1 VPSNFSSLT
10 VTWFDETDSYTTS
23 SNITNDVKSIP
34 LFTDTGTGEVN
45 TASLIIRSLDGNY
58 NVTGSVI
65 FAEFDRIRIQC
76 TDLAGNSYD
85 RFFEIF
91 NIIPSQTKG
100 EGTLLTIDCL
110 GIEYH
115 TQQIHMTKPYYFEDS
130 YTVGASVGDIYNS
143 NRGTKQ
149 PVLEDHN
156 IVYLNSNGFG
166 NGLPF
171 YNANNWDF
179 AVNEDS
185 CYNRWIDLIDNGGQ
199 AVEAGGALTFFELN
213 FLTPLINKIQLKLR
227 ASGDNPTI
235 KQIKNS
241 VITGVKVGEQEGML
255 SNPTGTNVMAWGS
268 NDHGTLPVDHSK
280 YNSHVERFI
289 FRPEWSS
296 SVTYSQDARVKV
308 TPTTE
313 VAPKHYKA
321 LRETQGDTPSTSTS
335 DWEQI
340 DMGDEFGDTVQY
352 SPWTDEKATLWLNS
366 GCNPSKSTFTTGG
379 FIDIN
384 CVINE
389 EKWFR
394 TWVDAIATSN
404 SDLDT
409 LATKY
414 SYVSNDRSKFPRG
427 FRVLVKTNSPSGA
440 LANFANMV
448 VEVYPTNSVGGVR
461 WQKLYAFEKLNTK
474 VQVAVIDEG
483 KVYTDTIS
491 GTTSS
496 PIHTWSDLSSQG
508 YGNDC
513 FHPYTTVPTN
523 TDGVD
528 LVDDITNEALI
539 TRSKLVDV
547 TNRPDITKSGT
558 DDFEQN
564 IDSAVA
570 FTADHAGITKSA
582 FEGAASPT
590 SNYYKHAIGFT
601 IRFPFPCN
609 IDNSISEGVGDIY
622 GGGVNNK
629 YEPATLDIQNMNYTS
644 GGLQGFNH
652 GQESEDYGQI
662 SAVAMWLK
670 YSQQISGAELDDEHR
685 FRAWFVDTKDNVVY
699 QDFVLTHSNNWEDI
713 RLPISGFRNY
723 RGRKPIYGYSAIIAS
738 IIPPKELEVIN
749 IFEWRNIKMFGV
761 QFQGVY
767 DKFGRY
773 DPGKNAIG
781 GDGDSLTWSTL
792 AGSNKVL
799 TMDGFRFIKPLL
811 ATSGQNTDRNLEPDF
826 LQFPDITNYHQ
837 LEGAAKSHLEIEK
850 FKHKEFNIESTGDEI
865 FDVPFGDSFYL
876 ENDNLVSEGEGG
888 NSNNIK
894 LVAKRVEYSI
904 TKPVG
909 GKGGLRRKIKGSKVF
924 T

>member
-379 FIDIN
+379 WIDIN

-414 SYVSNDRSKFPRG
+414 SYVSNDRNKFPRG

-558 DDFEQN
+558 DDFDQN

-582 FEGAASPT
+582 FEGAANPT

-876 ENDNLVSEGEGG
+876 ENDNLVSESEGG

-904 TKPVG
+904 TKPMG